1 MKKADRDLK
10 LNLQVFNDSEKDGII
25 TLDNIQDCNETPEA
39 QIPAATPPLRTKF
52 EDDVLFALLLDLIEY
67 PRPSRLDPSTNI
79 NLTSSKVCPQSMKLI
94 ILLTANTWGQKLFG
108 SNTGCKSCF

>member
-10 LNLQVFNDSEKDGII
+10 LKLQVFNDSEKDGII
-25 TLDNIQDCNETPEA
+25 TLDNVQESNTTPEA
-39 QIPAATPPLRTKF
+39 QIPAATPPLNTKF
-52 EDDVLFALLLDLIEY
+52 EDDVLFAVSLDLIEY

-94 ILLTANTWGQKLFG
+94 ILLTVNKWGLCDTNKTY
-108 SNTGCKSCF
+108 SD